1 MPYTYRK
8 YDSYSKPLSVYTNE
22 IVQCGGKRGDSVKIQ
37 QTTGIKFLK
46 VSEMSV
52 WGREHAVLLNCY
64 NSDDQCGRFNDVD
77 SLSYL

>member
-1 MPYTYRK
+1 MTYRR
-8 YDSYSKPLSVYTNE
+8 YDSYSKPLSFYTNE
-22 IVQCGGKRGDSVKIQ
+22 IVQCGGKRGDSVTIQ

-52 WGREHAVLLNCY
+52 WGAVLLNCY
-64 NSDDQCGRFNDVD
+64 NSDDQCGRFNDVG